1 MQLLNCGYGA
11 MLQLPTNL
19 GPTAVPDAAAQQ
31 YSSTLLSLRLSGV
44 HSFPG
49 FALPEQVASYPG
61 GLCIMAA
68 PGPTSIPMPMTAP
81 CQVPLPGHFL
91 RSQSVSGVLAQ
102 SLELAGSHPAGLS
115 NSLSSPVPLSS
126 SHIPN
131 AFRPPLVQGSW
142 QAGVCGSKY
151 SLALPQALVTSLI
164 HLPRKLSG

>member
-11 MLQLPTNL
+11 MLQLPTSL
-19 GPTAVPDAAAQQ
+19 GPTAAPDAAAQHC
-31 YSSTLLSLRLSGV
+31 SSTLLSLRLSGV

-49 FALPEQVASYPG
+49 FTLPEQVASYPG
-61 GLCIMAA
+61 GLRLTTLPITA
-68 PGPTSIPMPMTAP
+68 PGPTSIPMPMTAL

-102 SLELAGSHPAGLS
+102 SLDLAGSHPAGLS

-126 SHIPN
+126 SYIPN

-142 QAGVCGSKY
+142 QAGACGSDY
-151 SLALPQALVTSLI
+151 SLLTSGL
-164 HLPRKLSG
+164 HDLAYSPTA